1 MEKGIVRG
9 ITFYRLE
16 NMDPLK
22 QSQPIKDVA
31 TRDSIALPQVP
42 QITETLKPQGGGQ
55 ITDALDLDK
64 ISSHNHQ

>member
-1 MEKGIVRG
+1 
-9 ITFYRLE
+9 
-16 NMDPLK
+16 MDPQK

-31 TRDSIALPQVP
+31 IRDSIALPQVP